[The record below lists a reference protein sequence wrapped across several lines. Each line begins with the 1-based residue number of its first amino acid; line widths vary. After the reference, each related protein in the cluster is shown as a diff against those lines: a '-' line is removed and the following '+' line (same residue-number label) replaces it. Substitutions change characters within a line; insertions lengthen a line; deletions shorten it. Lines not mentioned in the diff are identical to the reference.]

1 MGPTP
6 SVTAATTAQTL
17 AGAGNAT
24 GPTAAGD
31 AVRAALAGLDDPGLV
46 VLFPSAALNPCDAS
60 AQAAAEAGATPV
72 VGMAARA
79 ELSIAGPTLGGCTAL
94 ALDASVSHGAGVAHE
109 ASNDLRAA
117 GRAAAADA
125 LAAVD
130 PRHEH
135 CVLLLFLDHASGD
148 QAEAVAGAYAAA
160 GPRVPLAGG
169 AAGGPDG
176 CVFAGGGAYRD
187 TVVAVALSSPN
198 PIGLGIADGCVP
210 RSSPGIV
217 TRADGRTLRL
227 IDGRPAAEVY
237 LEKIG
242 HAGETLSAE
251 AFEKLAVLHPLAQPE
266 LSGDLRLRHV
276 HSRTEDGALE
286 CSTCIPANAA
296 VRFME
301 QSTDS
306 ILRSAWDA
314 VSDALSPLPESGARA
329 ALVFDCAGRRAA
341 AGDALA
347 SEVEALVASFGSPTP
362 PLAGLYTYGEVGR
375 VRGAK
380 GDRNHAL
387 VVVAL
392 S

>member
-1 MGPTP
+1 MSSATP
-6 SVTAATTAQTL
+6 ITATSQTAL
-17 AGAGNAT
+17 AGAGAAT
-24 GPTAAGD
+24 GASATREAVSQALSGLEHAAF
-31 AVRAALAGLDDPGLV
+31 VLV
-46 VLFPSAALNPCDAS
+46 FPSAQLHAREVV
-60 AQAAAEAGATPV
+60 AQALSASGGLPV

-79 ELSIAGPTLGGCTAL
+79 ELASTGPTLGGCTAM
-94 ALDASVSHGAGVAHE
+94 AFDGAVSHGVGVAMN
-109 ASNDLRAA
+109 ASTDFRAA
-117 GRAAAADA
+117 GHAAATDA
-125 LAAVD
+125 VAALE
-130 PRHEH
+130 PRHKH
-135 CVLLLFLDHASGD
+135 TVLLLFLDSASGD
-148 QAEAVAGAYAAA
+148 QAEAVAGAYAAV

-176 CVFAGGGAYRD
+176 HLFANNRPLRD
-187 TVVAVALSSPN
+187 AVVAVALSSPR
-198 PIGLGIADGCVP
+198 PIGVGIADGCVP

-217 TRADGRTLRL
+217 TRADGRTVRL
-227 IDGRPAAEVY
+227 IDGRPAVEVY

-242 HAGETLSAE
+242 RPDAELSEPEFE
-251 AFEKLAVLHPLAQPE
+251 ALAVLHPLAQPE

-276 HSRTEDGALE
+276 HSRTPEGELVCAT
-286 CSTCIPANAA
+286 SIPVNAA

-301 QSTDS
+301 QNTDS

-314 VSDALSPLPESGARA
+314 VSDALQALPESGARA

-347 SEVEALVASFGSPTP
+347 SEVEAVVASFGSPP
-362 PLAGLYTYGEVGR
+362 PPIAGLYTYGEVGR

-380 GDRNHAL
+380 GDRNHVL

>member
-1 MGPTP
+1 MRT
-6 SVTAATTAQTL
+6 TAPATTTPRPAL
-17 AGAGNAT
+17 AGAGAAT
-24 GPTAAGD
+24 GRTATRN
-31 AVRAALAGLDDPGLV
+31 AVSDALAGVERPDV
-46 VLFPSAALNPCDAS
+46 VLIFPSAQLNDREVL
-60 AQAAAEAGATPV
+60 AQALAAADGVPV

-79 ELSIAGPTLGGCTAL
+79 ELSPAGPTLGGCAAM
-94 ALDASVSHGAGVAHE
+94 ALDAATSQGVGVAVD
-109 ASNDLRAA
+109 ASSDLRTA
-117 GRAAAADA
+117 GREAATAALKA
-125 LAAVD
+125 LAV
-130 PRHEH
+130 RHQH
-135 CVLLLFLDHASGD
+135 TVLLMFLDSASGD
-148 QAEAVAGAYAAA
+148 QAEAVAGAYAAV

-176 CVFAGGGAYRD
+176 RLFVGGRTLRD
-187 TVVAVALSSPN
+187 AVVAVALSSPG
-198 PIGLGIADGCVP
+198 PIGVGIADGCVP

-217 TRADGRTLRL
+217 TRADGRTIRL

-242 HAGETLSAE
+242 RAGEELSEPDFE
-251 AFEKLAVLHPLAQPE
+251 ALAVLHPLAQPE

-276 HSRTEDGALE
+276 HSRTPEGGLVCAT
-286 CSTCIPANAA
+286 SIPVNAA

-314 VSDALSPLPESGARA
+314 VSEALQALPESGARA

-341 AGDALA
+341 AGDALS
-347 SEVEALVASFGSPTP
+347 SEVEAIVASFGSPTP

-375 VRGAK
+375 IRGAK

-387 VVVAL
+387 VVVAF